1 MIMDTWE
8 PDDPMLASV
17 LLTNVVP
24 SFWDANIHSTMVRPL
39 YPSHTMTMRL
49 FASMVFTVTGAEPH
63 RSGFLF
69 GSNPKRVRHHSF
81 KSPACSWA
89 SIRAASPIVN
99 ANPTGVRPDPT
110 CNTNSDTGGK
120 PKLDIGVWAGSQ
132 QWIPK
137 DERSGLL
144 THIATESVSLCVR
157 MKS

>member
-1 MIMDTWE
+1 MDAWE

-24 SFWDANIHSTMVRPL
+24 SFWDANIHSTVVRPL

-69 GSNPKRVRHHSF
+69 GSNPKRVRHRSL

-110 CNTNSDTGGK
+110 CYS
-120 PKLDIGVWAGSQ
+120 GVGSCFLRRQ
-132 QWIPK
+132 T
-137 DERSGLL
+137 R
-144 THIATESVSLCVR
+144 AF
-157 MKS
+157 